1 MPLEQLIGHGSRLH
15 SAMGAGRDPRAGC
28 RGNRRV
34 AAVTRPVSRMQYV
47 KVRIA
52 RRPPASVTYRG
63 VDLTTAIV
71 TGIQALAWP
80 VAVFG
85 GVWLLRREIPAPVFA

>member
-1 MPLEQLIGHGSRLH
+1 
-15 SAMGAGRDPRAGC
+15 
-28 RGNRRV
+28 
-34 AAVTRPVSRMQYV
+34 MQYV

-71 TGIQALAWP
+71 TTIQALAWP
-80 VAVFG
+80 AAILG
-85 GVWLLRREIPAPVFA
+85 GVLFLRREIRALF